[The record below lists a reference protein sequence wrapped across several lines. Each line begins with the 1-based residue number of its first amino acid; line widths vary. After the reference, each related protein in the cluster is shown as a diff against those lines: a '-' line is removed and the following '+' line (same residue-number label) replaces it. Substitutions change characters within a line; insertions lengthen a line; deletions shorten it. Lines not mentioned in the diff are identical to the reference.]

1 MKDTAVKAMF
11 ETIAGTYDFQNSFLS
26 LGRDISW
33 RKALARSIRIDER
46 AVVVDVA
53 AGTAEVALV
62 IARHHPQSRVVGVD
76 FSPAM
81 LAVGRKK
88 IRARGLPDRISLA
101 AGDGRR
107 LPVRDASAD
116 AVTIAF
122 GLRNIEERHLALRE
136 FYRVLKPGGQLL
148 VMEFS
153 YPETPLLNTLYRFY
167 FDRILPPVGNW
178 LSRTDYAYS
187 YLADSVNRFPPD
199 DEFLHEIGWA
209 GFKRCAVTKLTFG
222 IAKIFHA
229 FKEDNESQL
238 A

>member
-11 ETIAGTYDFQNSFLS
+11 ETIADTYDFQNSFLS

-33 RKALARSIRIDER
+33 RKDLARSIRAGER
-46 AVVVDVA
+46 AIICDVA
-53 AGTAEVALV
+53 VGTAEVALA
-62 IARHHPQSRVVGVD
+62 IARHHPRSRVVGVD

-81 LAVGRKK
+81 LAMGRKK
-88 IRARGLPDRISLA
+88 ILARGLRDRISLT

-107 LPVRDASAD
+107 LPLRDDSFD

-153 YPETPLLNTLYRFY
+153 YPEGPLLNAAYRFY

-187 YLADSVNRFPPD
+187 YLADSVKQFPSD
-199 DEFLHEIGWA
+199 DEFLHEIGQA
-209 GFKRCAVTKLTFG
+209 GFEQLTATKLTFG
-222 IAKIFHA
+222 IAKIFHGV
-229 FKEDNESQL
+229 KEKG
-238 A
+238 